1 MLRNYRFTSSLRKYD
16 HCLTIAPLTEH
27 CESLKKGSW
36 LSFIIPCESYLFWYG
51 RSLYTDVVLF
61 FFSFFWRT
69 SACARV
75 RRAREREEE
84 KKNHPYPFAL
94 AVNKSPAVYLLS
106 RALEGL
112 WRENRG
118 AVNRRVRTF
127 SIQTVYLNKEKN
139 LKTLSPNPRHITRS
153 ASFKTW
159 RKQKKTNRQTIENKT
174 SQYS

>member
-27 CESLKKGSW
+27 CESWKKEADLVLYLVNLISFGTGIACTQT
-36 LSFIIPCESYLFWYG
+36 LSY
-51 RSLYTDVVLF
+51 
-61 FFSFFWRT
+61 FSFRSFGEH
-69 SACARV
+69 
-75 RRAREREEE
+75 RRAREWGEHASARKK

-118 AVNRRVRTF
+118 AVNKRVRTF
-127 SIQTVYLNKEKN
+127 SIQTVYLNKEKKIKN
-139 LKTLSPNPRHITRS
+139 LVPRST
-153 ASFKTW
+153 TY
-159 RKQKKTNRQTIENKT
+159 NEVRQF
-174 SQYS
+174 

>member
-75 RRAREREEE
+75 RRAREREKE
-84 KKNHPYPFAL
+84 KQITPPPFAL

-118 AVNRRVRTF
+118 AVNKRARTF
-127 SIQTVYLNKEKN
+127 SIQTVYLNKEKKIKN
-139 LKTLSPNPRHITRS
+139 LVPRST
-153 ASFKTW
+153 TY
-159 RKQKKTNRQTIENKT
+159 NEVRQF
-174 SQYS
+174 